1 MTTQQRSGT
10 MSKDPVKDKPAPQ
23 QGIIRDARGEEQPAD
38 KDRAQQVSRKDKGS
52 DPPGQR

>member
-1 MTTQQRSGT
+1 

-23 QGIIRDARGEEQPAD
+23 QGIVRDARGEEQPAD

-52 DPPGQR
+52 DPPGQ